1 MDFGVKRTL
10 WDGRTTRL
18 LWIMHHMI
26 LEDLRRVRR
35 TWLYTYPP
43 YFFFYS
49 HCFPLLQ
56 LCLLLPIFFFL
67 LQALCFFGRCNL
79 GRSTRFHQHLVW
91 HDWGFV
97 AAQRTDVLF
106 SMIPITAFGLHP
118 GKVIIRPDFV
128 FILFRV
134 GAVWWHGFSPYDF
147 FGTPGQGCIAVG
159 DWQHSSA
166 S

>member
-10 WDGRTTRL
+10 WNGRTTRL

-26 LEDLRRVRR
+26 LEDLRHVRR

-67 LQALCFFGRCNL
+67 LQALAFLDDVILDGRLDFSNIWYGMIGVL
-79 GRSTRFHQHLVW
+79 LQRS
-91 HDWGFV
+91 G
-97 AAQRTDVLF
+97 TDVLF
-106 SMIPITAFGLHP
+106 SMIPIAVFGLHP
-118 GKVIIRPDFV
+118 GKVSIRPDFV
-128 FILFRV
+128 LIFLRV
-134 GAVWWHGFSPYDF
+134 GAV
-147 FGTPGQGCIAVG
+147 
-159 DWQHSSA
+159 
-166 S
+166 